1 MFLLLSTAALAGL
14 MPVNAQWGGNP
25 ADFRPYFEQ
34 YDPNATEGS
43 CTLRLRI
50 DEEAEVRMQQ
60 DRVQIRTLR
69 GRPGSDA
76 GSQCTSPMP
85 RRGIVNFDFRKT
97 GGRGDVQMI
106 QQPGANSN
114 GFAARISDRDSGE
127 DTYVIE
133 IRWQA
138 DRFSGRGGRDGNVN
152 PNDSNRPGGGWGDWP
167 PSGNAPQ
174 VTELRDARR
183 NCREAVRSEASRR
196 YNIYNIDVRFSQE
209 TDSSPNGRW
218 AILSGQAMGR
228 DNWSNQTYDFECRV
242 DADTGRVQR
251 VRMRR

>member
-1 MFLLLSTAALAGL
+1 MRTVFLLISTAALASF
-14 MPVNAQWGGNP
+14 MPLNAQWGGNP
-25 ADFRPYFEQ
+25 ADFRPYFER
-34 YDPNATEGS
+34 YDPNAPEGS

-85 RRGIVNFDFRKT
+85 RRGITNFDFRKT
-97 GGRGDVQMI
+97 GGRGEVQVI
-106 QQPGANSN
+106 QQPGASSN
-114 GFAARISDRDSGE
+114 VFAARISDRDSGE
-127 DTYVIE
+127 DTYVLE

-138 DRFSGRGGRDGNVN
+138 DRFTGGNVN
-152 PNDSNRPGGGWGDWP
+152 PNNPNRPGGGWGDWP
-167 PSGNAPQ
+167 PSGNPPPD
-174 VTELRDARR
+174 TDLRDVRR

-196 YNIYNIDVRFSQE
+196 YNIHNIDVRFSQE

-218 AILSGQAMGR
+218 SILTGQAMGR
-228 DNWSNQTYDFECRV
+228 DNWSNQTYNFDCRV

-251 VRMRR
+251 VRLRR